1 MIRECFKANVG
12 ILFHRNL
19 FINIGMDPAKL
30 DSNAHE
36 RPDIVYSPVA
46 STQPSDLSP
55 ANQDPAKIGGNF
67 VSEEHEEAADAVSE
81 THDQLKE
88 AWWWWI
94 LEYTPQ
100 PVYYKDD
107 ADADVMVQK

>member
-1 MIRECFKANVG
+1 
-12 ILFHRNL
+12 
-19 FINIGMDPAKL
+19 MDPAKL
-30 DSNAHE
+30 DSNVHE
-36 RPDIVYSPVA
+36 RPDIIYSPVA
-46 STQPSDLSP
+46 SIRSSDLSL
-55 ANQDPAKIGGNF
+55 ANQDPAKIVGNV

-81 THDQLKE
+81 THDRLKK

-107 ADADVMVQK
+107 ADADVIIVQK

>member
-1 MIRECFKANVG
+1 
-12 ILFHRNL
+12 
-19 FINIGMDPAKL
+19 MDPAKL
-30 DSNAHE
+30 DSNMHE
-36 RPDIVYSPVA
+36 RPDIICSHVA
-46 STQPSDLSP
+46 STQSSSDLS
-55 ANQDPAKIGGNF
+55 AKSLAKRDPAKIGGDF

-81 THDQLKE
+81 AHDQLKK